1 MRSVAT
7 MLLLLLAAAASSA
20 APPHPDGEALYGEH
34 CGTCH
39 GMNGHGDGVDAGL
52 FLARPRDLREGFV
65 ERYDDDELVDRIL
78 RGTPL
83 ELEVDPQAYRRH
95 LTELDDVVAQLERIP
110 DINWKLSS
118 RARRSTSTAASS
130 ATDRT
135 GGHRRTS
142 PAS

>member
-1 MRSVAT
+1 MTRTVASILFVVFAT
-7 MLLLLLAAAASSA
+7 ATSA
-20 APPHPDGEALYGEH
+20 APPRPDGKALYQEH

-39 GMNGHGDGVDAGL
+39 GMSGGGDGIDAGL
-52 FLARPRDLREGFV
+52 FLARPRSLREGFIQ
-65 ERYDDDELVDRIL
+65 RYDDDELVDRIL

-95 LTELDDVVAQLERIP
+95 LTELDDVVAHLERIP